1 MKDHSGMASPS
12 ALASTAPLPLALTM
26 GEPAGIGGEI
36 ALAAWRARTPLSPR
50 FVLIDDPARLERLA
64 ARLGLAVP
72 VRAVATPA
80 EAAAIFPQALP
91 VLPHPLPVAVE
102 PGQPDPANATA
113 VAAAIERAVR
123 LAEQGAVA
131 GLVTNPIHKA
141 VMQRGG
147 FHFPGHTEYLAAL
160 TGTPPGRAV
169 MLLACP
175 DLRVVPVTIHLA
187 LRAAIE
193 ALNSDAIVTTG
204 RIAAQA
210 LRRDFGLAA
219 PRLAVA
225 GLNPHAGED
234 GAMGREDIE
243 IVAPAVARLR
253 AEGIDASGPLPADTL
268 FHAAARA
275 TYDLALCMYHD
286 QALIPLK
293 TLGFDRGV
301 NVTLGLPV
309 VRTSPDHGTAFAL
322 AGSGRADPGSL
333 LAALDTAAAIAAHR
347 SAANV

>member
-1 MKDHSGMASPS
+1 
-12 ALASTAPLPLALTM
+12 M

-36 ALAAWRARTPLSPR
+36 ALEAWRRRTSTSPR
-50 FVLIDDPARLERLA
+50 FVMIDDPERLERLA
-64 ARLGLAVP
+64 GRLGWAVP
-72 VRAVATPA
+72 IREVGTPGEAVGVF
-80 EAAAIFPQALP
+80 ESALP
-91 VLPHPLPVAVE
+91 VLAQPLAVAVE
-102 PGQPDPANATA
+102 PGRPDPANAPV
-113 VAAAIERAVR
+113 VAGAIERAVR
-123 LAEQGAVA
+123 LAQQGAVA

-141 VMQRGG
+141 VMQQGG
-147 FHFPGHTEYLAAL
+147 FAFPGHTEYLAAL
-160 TGTPPGRAV
+160 TGTPAGREV
-169 MLLACP
+169 MLLACAE
-175 DLRVVPVTIHLA
+175 LRVVPVTIHVA
-187 LRAAIE
+187 LRDAI
-193 ALNSDAIVTTG
+193 AGLTSAAIVTAGTV
-204 RIAAQA
+204 AADA
-210 LRRDFGLAA
+210 LRRDFGIAA

-243 IVAPAVARLR
+243 IVAPAVAALR
-253 AEGIDASGPLPADTL
+253 ARGIDAVGPLPSDTM

-275 TYDLALCMYHD
+275 SYDLALCMYHD

-333 LAALDTAAAIAAHR
+333 LAALDTAAAIAAAR
-347 SAANV
+347 AAFDRTH